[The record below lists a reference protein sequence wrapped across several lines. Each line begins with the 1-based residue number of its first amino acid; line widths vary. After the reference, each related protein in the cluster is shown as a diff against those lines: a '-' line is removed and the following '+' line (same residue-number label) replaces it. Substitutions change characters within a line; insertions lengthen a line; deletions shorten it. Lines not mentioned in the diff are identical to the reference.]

1 MINISDSALNSIP
14 QMSHLTAKIF
24 KASGNYIHNLWIDDL
39 PHGVE
44 DLDLEGNQIRS
55 DGLLEEWPNTILN
68 LNLSRNPIF
77 SLDQVDIWPTR
88 LVSLNL
94 SYTSLNGAFQ
104 SGILPDTL
112 EILNISFTDVSRIHK
127 FPKNLKEFIAV
138 STNLRILPETCND
151 SLEALVATQSYISY
165 WGLPN
170 YWGKSLKHLDLNT
183 NRIAL
188 IPSNLPET
196 LEFLNLSS
204 NRIQQIHYDPN
215 LPSGMSMCHLGS
227 NRILDIPK
235 WFAKT
240 STKFTIQNNCLTEVP
255 IIANCLAAS
264 YQWNG
269 FKHSTAA
276 SSIQKSWRARKIRG
290 LMRSLKRTS
299 LVKWELISRAMH
311 PDRIGLFEDTAWAI

>member
-1 MINISDSALNSIP
+1 MINISNSALSSIP
-14 QMSHLTAKIF
+14 QMAHLTAKIL
-24 KASGNYIHNLWIDDL
+24 KASGNYIHNIWLDDL

-44 DLDLEGNQIRS
+44 EVDLESNQIRS

-77 SLDQVDIWPTR
+77 SLDQVDAWPSR

-94 SYTSLNGAFQ
+94 SYTNITGAFQ

-112 EILNISFTDVSRIHK
+112 EILNISSTDISRIHK
-127 FPKNLKEFIAV
+127 FPKGLKEFVAV

-151 SLEALVATQSYISY
+151 SLEKLVATQSFLSY

-183 NRIAL
+183 NRITL
-188 IPSNLPET
+188 IPNNLPET
-196 LEFLNLSS
+196 LEFLNLST

-215 LPSGMSMCHLGS
+215 LPSRLAICHLGS

-235 WFAKT
+235 WFAN
-240 STKFTIQNNCLTEVP
+240 SLTKFTIQNNCLTEVP
-255 IIANCLAAS
+255 VLANCLTAS

-269 FKHSTAA
+269 IKHGYAA
-276 SSIQKSWRARKIRG
+276 GSIQKSWRARAWRH
-290 LMRSLKRTS
+290 LVRPLRRTAT
-299 LVKWELISRAMH
+299 VNWELIGRAMH
-311 PDRIGLFEDTAWAI
+311 PDRVGRFEDTVWS